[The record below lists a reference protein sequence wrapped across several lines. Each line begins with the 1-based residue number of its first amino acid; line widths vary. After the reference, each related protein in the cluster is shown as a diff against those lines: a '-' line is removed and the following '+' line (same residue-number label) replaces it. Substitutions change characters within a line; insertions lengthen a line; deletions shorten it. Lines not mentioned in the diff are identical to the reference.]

1 MLKLHVMCFADSF
14 NIEVSPNLY
23 LKTHVAEQKKDC
35 EFFAV
40 FFPLVSYEKILFTDF
55 CSFASAV
62 CKCCCYNVDSFSKAV
77 G

>member
-35 EFFAV
+35 EKLRALKKSLYRLS
-40 FFPLVSYEKILFTDF
+40 P
-55 CSFASAV
+55 
-62 CKCCCYNVDSFSKAV
+62 
-77 G
+77 